1 MTLDIRLSIIQRLV
15 WLGQAGY
22 FNQVTGLQQ
31 ARRAKSP
38 AR

>member
-15 WLGQAGY
+15 WLAISI
-22 FNQVTGLQQ
+22 TGLQQ